1 MAACNTAAARFF
13 LTAMVVVFAAA
24 AALAPLAEAQIFS
37 GLTVSSRVCCTDT
50 GNCPGKALVR
60 TVVKLNCTRGLF
72 STATVGRST
81 TTSSGFFNITSTK
94 TGVPLGLPVLPCFAV
109 IQLPVSASICPAL
122 STVSGTLTSAVFGV
136 GSVYGKLGRLQNATT
151 LGFSLRPII

>member
-1 MAACNTAAARFF
+1 MAACNTAARFS
-13 LTAMVVVFAAA
+13 LAAMVVVFAAA

-60 TVVKLNCTRGLF
+60 TVVKLNCSRGLF
-72 STATVGRST
+72 STATVGRRT
-81 TTSSGFFNITSTK
+81 TTSSGFFNITSTI
-94 TGVPLGLPVLPCFAV
+94 TGVPLGLPVVPCFAV
-109 IQLPVSASICPAL
+109 IQLPVSAAICPAL
-122 STVSGTLTSAVFGV
+122 STVSGALTSAVIGV

-151 LGFSLRPII
+151 PGFSLRTRI